1 MANALRHRPVGTS
14 LLAQLLETPDL
25 APRLQALPPPALRQL
40 LLEIGLEDAGELIAL
55 ASFEQLRDV
64 FDEDLW
70 RSRTVGADAEFDAER
85 FALWLEMLVEAGD
98 AFVADRLAAFSEDF
112 LAFAFSSLFRV
123 VDVARAADAI
133 SDPDEAD
140 LLDKVVDGAGSQELD
155 GYLIVAR
162 RESGWD
168 AVWST
173 LLALDARQPELLRAL
188 LQRAWL
194 ATESAAENAGGL
206 YTLLSEGDALR
217 EDASAE
223 RDDRR
228 AARGYVSPADAR
240 AFLALARHEPATPE
254 IDPIT
259 HAYFRELAPPE
270 AGAPWGSR
278 APAARVD
285 RLAEWALRSGETS
298 AALEPAAREDE
309 SALFRAALAELA
321 ERDPRAH
328 QRSLEELAYLANVL
342 VAGDGSRGRPWRPVE
357 AAGQVLALCEA
368 GLSKALGAAPGTGPA
383 STLARWGAVGLFRI
397 AWAATGAE
405 RATRSHST
413 DRGAESHRPGSA
425 PGEGRRS

>member
-1 MANALRHRPVGTS
+1 MISREKPASQVTERAAAAPGAVPLRGEIVILAGPGTRGRRSRLEADPMANALRRRPVGTA
-14 LLAQLLETPDL
+14 LLGQLLETPDL

-98 AFVADRLAAFSEDF
+98 AVVADRLAAFSEDF

-173 LLALDARQPELLRAL
+173 LLALDARQPELFAHSCSGRGSQRRARPRTPEASTRCSPRAMRCARTRRRSATTGAPRAATSRRPTRARSSPSRAASRRRPRSTRSPTPTSESSRRRRPALPGAPARRLRGSIASRSGPCAPARPPRRWSRRRERT
-188 LQRAWL
+188 RAPCFAWRSPSWRS
-194 ATESAAENAGGL
+194 AIPARISAASRSWRISR
-206 YTLLSEGDALR
+206 TCWSR
-217 EDASAE
+217 EMARA
-223 RDDRR
+223 
-228 AARGYVSPADAR
+228 AARGGRSRQLGKCSRCAR
-240 AFLALARHEPATPE
+240 
-254 IDPIT
+254 
-259 HAYFRELAPPE
+259 
-270 AGAPWGSR
+270 R
-278 APAARVD
+278 A
-285 RLAEWALRSGETS
+285 
-298 AALEPAAREDE
+298 
-309 SALFRAALAELA
+309 
-321 ERDPRAH
+321 
-328 QRSLEELAYLANVL
+328 
-342 VAGDGSRGRPWRPVE
+342 
-357 AAGQVLALCEA
+357 
-368 GLSKALGAAPGTGPA
+368 
-383 STLARWGAVGLFRI
+383 
-397 AWAATGAE
+397 
-405 RATRSHST
+405 
-413 DRGAESHRPGSA
+413 
-425 PGEGRRS
+425 

>member
-1 MANALRHRPVGTS
+1 MANTLRHRPVGTS

-25 APRLQALPPPALRQL
+25 AQRLQALPPPALRQL
-40 LLEIGLEDAGELIAL
+40 LLEVGLEDAGELIAL

-70 RSRTVGADAEFDAER
+70 RSHTAGADAEFDAER
-85 FALWLEMLVEAGD
+85 FALWLEMLLEAGD
-98 AFVADRLAAFSEDF
+98 TFVADRLVALSEDF
-112 LAFAFSSLFRV
+112 LAFAFSRLFRV
-123 VDVARAADAI
+123 IDVARVTDAI

-155 GYLIVAR
+155 RYLIVAR
-162 RESGWD
+162 RENGWD

-194 ATESAAENAGGL
+194 ATEREAEEAGGF
-206 YTLLSEGDALR
+206 YTLLSESDALR
-217 EDASAE
+217 EEASGE

-240 AFLALARHEPATPE
+240 AFLALARRESATPE

-259 HAYFRELAPPE
+259 HAYFRELAPLE
-270 AGAPWGSR
+270 AGAHSGAR

-285 RLAEWALRSGETS
+285 RLAEWALRSGETT
-298 AALEPAAREDE
+298 AALAPAARENE
-309 SALFRAALAELA
+309 SALFRAALGELA
-321 ERDPRAH
+321 GRDPRAH
-328 QRSLEELAYLANVL
+328 QRILEELAYLANVL
-342 VAGDGSRGRPWRPVE
+342 VAGDGSRGRPWWPVE
-357 AAGQVLALCEA
+357 AAGHVLALCEA
-368 GLSKALGAAPGTGPA
+368 GLREAVGAPPETGPA

-405 RATRSHST
+405 RGSRSHST
-413 DRGAESHRPGSA
+413 D
-425 PGEGRRS
+425 